1 MNRIGYINKINT
13 YAARFVLEVEG
24 FNASSLY
31 DINIHAESFLIPVL
45 NEVFGIRL
53 ENLNSSQKKNYPAID
68 LADFANRVAFQ
79 ITATSD
85 LEKVK
90 STLEKFK
97 DHGLN
102 DVFDVLYIY
111 VITHKKGKYNEE
123 KLKPFIPANFAFTA
137 VDNVIDKDDI
147 LQKISG
153 LSSTPKIEA
162 ISKIYEHEFSDFQ
175 IQMREKSYVNGCLNT
190 ESEEVCPNMLGIS
203 FPKYLYQA
211 ELNIDEKAIVDNLNT
226 YLVSINRSPVKRLK
240 PGNLVKKA
248 LRAVDVKSGEWV
260 LHEKRIY
267 TFKDLNNNNEPFRK
281 IVDIGTITR
290 LECKEFY
297 EDDEDQ
303 LRVFKYLLRNTL
315 IELCRLKE
323 IEWYGQCEVFRFANN
338 QAMPNQKRIKWK
350 GKKEATKTVI
360 FEMHNKKEGH
370 IVCFRSLAFKS
381 SFLNIDKNWYLVLN
395 PTWSFT
401 NPGGYD
407 QSRFEPAYM
416 AGIKR
421 LESNGSIYNY
431 FRFFSYFFSHKDLFT
446 PTYPYLEIHAA
457 EGLSMT
463 PKLEEKAWKPIKISE
478 KRNSEIDPDIDIK
491 ADMELG
497 DNTLF

>member
-1 MNRIGYINKINT
+1 MNRIGYLNKINA

-45 NEVFGIRL
+45 NEVFGLRL
-53 ENLNSSQKKNYPAID
+53 ENLNSSQKKNYPAVD
-68 LADFANRVAFQ
+68 LADFPNRVAFQ
-79 ITATSD
+79 VTATSD
-85 LEKVK
+85 LEKIK

-97 DHGLN
+97 DHKLN
-102 DVFDVLYIY
+102 EAFDVLYIY
-111 VITHKKGKYNEE
+111 IITHKKEKYNDE
-123 KLKPFIPANFAFTA
+123 KLRSFMPKDFVFSTA
-137 VDNVIDKDDI
+137 ENVIDKDDV
-147 LQKISG
+147 LQKVSA

-162 ISKIYEHEFSDFQ
+162 IAKIYEHEFSDFQ
-175 IQMREKSYVNGCLNT
+175 IEMRKKSYINGCLNT
-190 ESEEVCPNMLGIS
+190 ESEGISPNLLKIS
-203 FPKYLYQA
+203 FPQYIYQA
-211 ELNIDEKAIVDNLNT
+211 ELNIDEKAVTDDLNA
-226 YLVSINRSPVKRLK
+226 YLTSVNKNPVKKLK

-248 LRAVDVKSGEWV
+248 LRTINVKSGEWV
-260 LHEKRIY
+260 LHEKFVY
-267 TFKDLNNNNEPFRK
+267 TFKNLDDSSEPFRK

-290 LECKEFY
+290 LECNEFY
-297 EDDEDQ
+297 DGDENR
-303 LRVFKYLLRNTL
+303 LRVFKHLLRMTL

-323 IEWYGQCEVFRFANN
+323 IEWYGKRELFRFANN
-338 QAMPNQKRIKWK
+338 QDVPNQKRIKWK

-370 IVCFRSLAFKS
+370 VVCFRSLAFKS
-381 SFLNIDKNWYLVLN
+381 SFIKIDESWHLVLN

-421 LESNGSIYNY
+421 LESNGSVYNY
-431 FRFFSYFFSHKDLFT
+431 FRFFSYFFSYKDLFT
-446 PTYPYLEIHAA
+446 PAYPYMEIHAA
-457 EGLSMT
+457 EELSIS
-463 PKLEEKAWKPIKISE
+463 PRLEEKAWKPIKIIE
-478 KRNSEIDPDIDIK
+478 KKTAEMDIDIK
-491 ADMELG
+491 ADTELV